1 MAIVAV
7 SYLFALSG
15 AVLAIGGLN
24 VTSWEFLVSR
34 AWIILPATVFLA
46 VLGTQGL
53 MWRFGHLFG
62 SKYFIPTVAH
72 AAVILLLTF
81 GVVKELMG

>member
-7 SYLFALSG
+7 IYLFALSG
-15 AVLAIGGLN
+15 AVFAIGGLN

-34 AWIILPATVFLA
+34 AWIILPAAVLLA

-53 MWRFGHLFG
+53 MWRFGHLFE
-62 SKYFIPTVAH
+62 SKYFLPTVAH
-72 AAVILLLTF
+72 TAVILILTIGF
-81 GVVKELMG
+81 VKELMG